1 MDAAMEGPSVDHL
14 TGTVTFSRKVSVRQ
28 YESAEASI
36 FVQFEIP
43 TEGSPEQQRAELL
56 ANARAAFF
64 SAKALVFQELGL
76 EFTVEEDGVVR
87 EVLQKNFGKVT
98 EVTPTELAVVA
109 ADSGVTATPFADP
122 SAGVGPNAPYA
133 VDTQDKNERTANK
146 KWAVARIASN
156 PEEWWDNREN
166 KRNPKAPD
174 FKHKETGMGV
184 WL

>member
-56 ANARAAFF
+56 ANARAAYF

-76 EFTVEEDGVVR
+76 EFTVGEDGVIR

-98 EVTPTELAVVA
+98 EVTPNELANVA
-109 ADSGVTATPFADP
+109 MDSQTSSTPFAEP
-122 SAGVGPNAPYA
+122 TATEPNAPYPT
-133 VDTQDKNERTANK
+133 DTQDKNERNANK
-146 KWAVARIASN
+146 KWAVARIASH
-156 PEEWWDNREN
+156 PDEWWDNRTN

-174 FKHKETGMGV
+174 YKHKETGMGV

>member
-1 MDAAMEGPSVDHL
+1 MDAVTEGPSVNHL

-43 TEGSPEQQRAELL
+43 NEGSPEQQRAELL
-56 ANARAAFF
+56 ANARAAYF

-76 EFTVEEDGVVR
+76 EFTVGEDGVIH

-98 EVTPTELAVVA
+98 DVTPTELAAVA
-109 ADSGVTATPFADP
+109 MDSQTSATPFAEP
-122 SAGVGPNAPYA
+122 TATEPNAPYA
-133 VDTQDKNERTANK
+133 VDTQDKNERNANK
-146 KWAVARIASN
+146 RWAVARIASH
-156 PEEWWDNREN
+156 PDEWWDNRQN

-174 FKHKETGMGV
+174 YKHKETGMGV